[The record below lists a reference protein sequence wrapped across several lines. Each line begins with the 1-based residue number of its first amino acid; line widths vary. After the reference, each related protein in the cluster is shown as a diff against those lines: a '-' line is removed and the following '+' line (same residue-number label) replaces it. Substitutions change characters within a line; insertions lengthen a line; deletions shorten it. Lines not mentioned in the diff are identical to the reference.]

1 MKKYWKKF
9 FMSAVAQH
17 RWKAAVSGNT
27 LPHNLPN
34 LKNKFPVKCI
44 LKYICLTFSKTKGP

>member
-1 MKKYWKKF
+1 
-9 FMSAVAQH
+9 MSAGAQQ

-34 LKNKFPVKCI
+34 LKNEFPVKCI
-44 LKYICLTFSKTKGP
+44 LKYICLTFNWQKSSNDFIKGF